1 MALVFPGNCNNDGD
15 RLEYLYRAEELL
27 RLQHNVM
34 GKWYT
39 NGISQN
45 EYDNGINYDNRGILV
60 VVQLTPNTK
69 LDYSYKSQL
78 TEEEFRTYQAKVERQ
93 QNSVIEEILKY
104 KQKTRE
110 TSIWSID
117 IDEIPEFG
125 VKS

>member
-1 MALVFPGNCNNDGD
+1 MALVFPGNCGSDGD

-34 GKWYT
+34 GKWFT
-39 NGISQN
+39 NGISQD
-45 EYDNGINYDNRGILV
+45 EYDNGINYDNRGIPII
-60 VVQLTPNTK
+60 VQLTPNTK
-69 LDYSYKSQL
+69 FDYPYKLQL
-78 TEEEFRTYQAKVERQ
+78 IEEEFRIYQAKVERQ

-110 TSIWSID
+110 AITWSID
-117 IDEIPEFG
+117 IDEIPEFN